1 MGNKLPE
8 SRKVEVSVCDCIV
21 LINAFECQIDTYE
34 DELDNQ
40 EDYGHA
46 KALVAMLK
54 EKGDWDDS
62 KKVMKRFWKSGT

>member
-8 SRKVEVSVCDCIV
+8 SRKVEVSVCDCTI
-21 LINAFECQIDTYE
+21 LINALECWIDTYG
-34 DELDNQ
+34 DEIDNP

-46 KALVAMLK
+46 KALAAMLK

-62 KKVMKRFWKSGT
+62 KKVMKRFWKRGT